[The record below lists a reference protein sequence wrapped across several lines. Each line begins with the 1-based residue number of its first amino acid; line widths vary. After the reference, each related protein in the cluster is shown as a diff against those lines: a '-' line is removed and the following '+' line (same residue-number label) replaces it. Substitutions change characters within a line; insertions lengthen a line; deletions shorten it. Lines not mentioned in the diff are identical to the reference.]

1 MKKTLAIV
9 AVAALALAGCST
21 ETAPAAPTETPT
33 AGTATT
39 AQVTTNSDVLSF
51 GQTWESPRT
60 GAKITA
66 TKGEA
71 FTSGEYAIP
80 NNTPSVKIHYTIVA
94 GESAIEDFYLFTTN
108 AVAGGKTAEQ
118 VFDDKLDGTLSYP
131 SRLIPGQTYSF
142 TPGYAGD
149 VDADWVIDIP
159 SAGITFTEAGR

>member
-9 AVAALALAGCST
+9 AVAALALTGCST
-21 ETAPAAPTETPT
+21 QAAPVAPAETPVV
-33 AGTATT
+33 GTSTPATT
-39 AQVTTNSDVLSF
+39 DSSILAF

-71 FTSGEYAIP
+71 FTSSEYAIP
-80 NNTPSVKIHYTIVA
+80 DNAASVKFHYTVVA
-94 GESAIEDFYLFTTN
+94 GDTAIEEFYLFTTN

-118 VFDDKLDGTLSYP
+118 VFDDKLDSTLSYP
-131 SRLIPGQTYSF
+131 SRLIPGQSYSF
-142 TPGYAGD
+142 TLGYTGD

-159 SAGITFTEAGR
+159 SAGITFTEAAR